1 MCIGQAVEFNV
12 DWQKCSKTK
21 SSWFYIF
28 FVCWCQRCCHLVFF
42 EEIIH
47 SNVVYICQLAQSC
60 VSLMICRC
68 KLDRC
73 ISTIMANCSK
83 KVAVIRVRSSWL
95 VALRFAS
102 LKSARKRL
110 ASLQSFIICTT
121 LWFGF
126 PHGHEGSLIN
136 PNRFR
141 WAPNCPWPVSVC
153 DNQKLA

>member
-1 MCIGQAVEFNV
+1 MMLIKVIYPLNDVNDEHCYQYDGPTVAVRLMSMSKQCPNVIRFQPILVAFRYLLINCFSYVVAAVIGYYKF
-12 DWQKCSKTK
+12 
-21 SSWFYIF
+21 FYAA
-28 FVCWCQRCCHLVFF
+28 QMNEDMR
-42 EEIIH
+42 
-47 SNVVYICQLAQSC
+47 NVVYICQLAQSC

-121 LWFGF
+121 L
-126 PHGHEGSLIN
+126 
-136 PNRFR
+136 
-141 WAPNCPWPVSVC
+141 
-153 DNQKLA
+153 